1 MKIIRTM
8 VSGACLLLASIA
20 AIPAQ
25 AGSSDFAG
33 PYIAVQAS
41 VNAGLLG
48 GHYTDN
54 DGSVTNGNA
63 GHGFGSVGGAI
74 GFNIPLGHTFFIGI
88 EGAMDPSSANIAR
101 ADSAFD
107 AGDLD
112 VTVSDRE
119 TWSIRPGV
127 SISEGSAIFLVFGDT
142 DIDFRC
148 TVGPTCPSS
157 LSGDTYGIGTVSKLG
172 ASGIYIKTEA
182 GVTDFNEISI
192 TGLGEKAASSTGRG
206 AGKITADPNIVYG
219 KLQIGWQF

>member
-1 MKIIRTM
+1 MKIIRTI

-33 PYIAVQAS
+33 PYIAIQAS
-41 VNAGLLG
+41 ANAGLLS
-48 GHYTDN
+48 GHYADN
-54 DGSVTNGNA
+54 DGSVTEGTG
-63 GHGFGSVGGAI
+63 GHGCGIVGGAI

-88 EGAMDPSSANIAR
+88 EGSVDPGNANISR

-107 AGDLD
+107 QADLD

-119 TWSIRPGV
+119 SWSIRPGISV
-127 SISEGSAIFLVFGDT
+127 SEGSAIYLVFGDT

-157 LSGDTYGIGTVSKLG
+157 LSGDTYGVGTVSKFG
-172 ASGIYIKTEA
+172 NSGFYVKTEA
-182 GVTDFNEISI
+182 GVTDFNEITI
-192 TGLGEKAASSTGRG
+192 TGLGQAADLGGGRG
-206 AGKITADPNIVYG
+206 SGQITADPNMVYG
-219 KLQIGWQF
+219 KLQLGWQF